1 MVRLGGI
8 HSRNSHALLP
18 KRCSSRFLS
27 ENRASWTQKSDR
39 PTRNDRI
46 FEMYQQ
52 KPLGLA
58 ESCGLVSVAADR
70 LGGAGSAAAAL
81 MGASSEEESSRSK
94 DGDSKNSFHEN
105 RFE

>member
-1 MVRLGGI
+1 MRFSQNV
-8 HSRNSHALLP
+8 ALP
-18 KRCSSRFLS
+18 DFF
-27 ENRASWTQKSDR
+27 QKTVLR
-39 PTRNDRI
+39 GHKKAIAPARNDRF
-46 FEMYQQ
+46 FEIYQQ
-52 KPLGLA
+52 KALGLA
-58 ESCGLVSVAADR
+58 ESCRLVSVAADR